1 MRSKFIKSAGVV
13 SSDGDPICYL
23 AFAPCVLILI
33 SIKIIMEELNCC
45 TLILH
50 LIKQTICATVDGD
63 ITEYET
69 IEDDQNT
76 LQGD

>member
-1 MRSKFIKSAGVV
+1 MK
-13 SSDGDPICYL
+13 
-23 AFAPCVLILI
+23 
-33 SIKIIMEELNCC
+33 ELNYC

-76 LQGD
+76 LKGD